1 MDGGHIVVGSDRQL
15 FLDDLWTSDA
25 SGVSRVLHTPERR
38 EEVLAPES
46 PWERHG
52 MPSCVGYFRDGDRY
66 RMWYRCDDTAEG
78 NPRFTAY
85 AESED
90 GIHWEKPSLGIVE
103 YGGSKD
109 NNLVWLGD
117 HGMDLTPFKDGNP
130 DAPDDERYKGVV
142 RPHAGKAMYALVSPD
157 GLRWRLKQTE
167 PVMVDP
173 PFDTQNIAFWDTW
186 REQYVFYTRGVRN
199 PTPEEATEPG
209 MDLFKGGVR
218 WIRRATSDDFI
229 HWSDLES
236 ITAGDTPA
244 EQLYTNSCVQ
254 YPRSRGTY
262 LMFPSRFVQER
273 SPTPGWP
280 SGPGVNDI
288 VFMSSRD
295 GLNFDRSFMEAF
307 IRPGPGME
315 NWHERA
321 VYFDWGL
328 LQTSPEEISMYCQEH
343 GRLPTAH
350 LRRYTLRTDGFVSVQ
365 AGFTGGQFVT
375 RPLVFEGGELELNY
389 STSAVGSAQVEIQD
403 TEGRALPGYRLEDCP
418 EKFGD
423 EIEGVM
429 GWNAGSGVDKLAGR
443 AVRLRFV
450 LKDADLY
457 AFRFR

>member
-1 MDGGHIVVGSDRQL
+1 MDGGHIVVGNERQL

-25 SGVSRVLHTPERR
+25 KGVSRVLHTPERR
-38 EEVLAPES
+38 EEVLTPDN

-90 GIHWEKPSLGIVE
+90 GIHWEQPSLGIVE
-103 YGGSKD
+103 YEESKD

-117 HGMDLTPFKDGNP
+117 EGMDLTPFKDGNP
-130 DAPDDERYKGVV
+130 NAPDDECYKGIV
-142 RPHAGKAMYALVSPD
+142 RPHAGKAMYAVVSPD
-157 GLRWRLKQTE
+157 GLHWRLKQSE
-167 PVMVDP
+167 PVLDDP

-186 REQYVFYTRGVRN
+186 REEYVFYTRGVRN
-199 PTPEEATEPG
+199 PTPEGASEPG
-209 MDLFKGGVR
+209 KDTFKGGVR
-218 WIRRATSDDFI
+218 WIRRATSDDFV
-229 HWSDLES
+229 HWSELES
-236 ITAGDTPA
+236 ITAGDTPS
-244 EQLYTNSCVQ
+244 EQPYTNSCVQ
-254 YPRSRGTY
+254 YPRSRWTY

-307 IRPGPGME
+307 IRPGPGTS

-328 LQTSPEEISMYCQEH
+328 LQTSPKEISMYCQEH
-343 GRLPTAH
+343 GRLPSAH

-365 AGFTGGQFVT
+365 AGF
-375 RPLVFEGGELELNY
+375 EGGEL
-389 STSAVGSAQVEIQD
+389 V
-403 TEGRALPGYRLEDCP
+403 
-418 EKFGD
+418 
-423 EIEGVM
+423 
-429 GWNAGSGVDKLAGR
+429 
-443 AVRLRFV
+443 
-450 LKDADLY
+450 
-457 AFRFR
+457 